1 MSSGS
6 KWGYVEAIVGS
17 LSGYSGGTL
26 GIVVEVIRQVK
37 KSWPL
42 SKRYSGGKVS
52 ALPGKVTQ
60 EFSFVACTCFFKM
73 T

>member
-1 MSSGS
+1 M
-6 KWGYVEAIVGS
+6 
-17 LSGYSGGTL
+17 

-52 ALPGKVTQ
+52 AFPGKVRQ
-60 EFSFVACTCFFKM
+60 ELSFVACTCCFKM

>member
-1 MSSGS
+1 VSSGS
-6 KWGYVEAIVGS
+6 KWGYVEGIVGS

-42 SKRYSGGKVS
+42 SKRYSGGKS
-52 ALPGKVTQ
+52 ERIAG
-60 EFSFVACTCFFKM
+60 
-73 T
+73 

>member
-26 GIVVEVIRQVK
+26 GIVVEVKASEEKKLVAIKEVPRRQ
-37 KSWPL
+37 SE
-42 SKRYSGGKVS
+42 RIAG
-52 ALPGKVTQ
+52 
-60 EFSFVACTCFFKM
+60 
-73 T
+73 

>member
-1 MSSGS
+1 MPSGS
-6 KWGYVEAIVGS
+6 KWGYVEGIVGS
-17 LSGYSGGTL
+17 QSGYSGGTL
-26 GIVVEVIRQVK
+26 GIVVEVKARK
-37 KSWPL
+37 KRWSL

-60 EFSFVACTCFFKM
+60 EFSFVACTCCSKM